1 VGNVPHRLDGGFP
14 SGRRQVGGNTRA
26 SETLEADMSDP
37 NPPAV
42 GRALQV
48 GDTAPDFD
56 LQSQT
61 GERVTL
67 SDLRGQWAVVYFY
80 PQDDT
85 PGCTTEACSFRDSF
99 EDFTDAGA
107 TVIGISKDSVES
119 HKKFAEKHRLPFTL
133 LSDEGAKVAKA
144 WGVGKSLGILPGRV
158 TYVISP
164 EGVVRKKFSSQ
175 LRASKHKDEAIEAI
189 RAGA

>member
-1 VGNVPHRLDGGFP
+1 
-14 SGRRQVGGNTRA
+14 
-26 SETLEADMSDP
+26 MSDP

-48 GDTAPDFD
+48 GDTAPDFE
-56 LQSQT
+56 LASQT
-61 GERVTL
+61 GDIVTL
-67 SDLRGQWAVVYFY
+67 SDLRGQWVVVYFY

-107 TVIGISKDSVES
+107 VVIGISRDSVES
-119 HKKFAEKHRLPFTL
+119 HVKFAEKHRLPFTL
-133 LSDEGAKVAKA
+133 LSDPGAKTAKQ

-164 EGVVRKKFSSQ
+164 QGVVRKKFSSQ
-175 LRASKHKDEAIEAI
+175 LRASKHKDEALDAI

>member
-1 VGNVPHRLDGGFP
+1 
-14 SGRRQVGGNTRA
+14 
-26 SETLEADMSDP
+26 MSDP

-48 GDTAPDFD
+48 GDAAPDFE
-56 LQSQT
+56 LASQT
-61 GERVTL
+61 GDSVTL
-67 SDLRGQWAVVYFY
+67 SGLRGQWVVVYFY

-107 TVIGISKDSVES
+107 VVIGISKDSVES
-119 HKKFAEKHRLPFTL
+119 HVKFAEKHHLPFTL
-133 LSDEGAKVAKA
+133 LSDPGAKTAKR

-164 EGVVRKKFSSQ
+164 QGVVRKKFSSQ
-175 LRASKHKDEAIEAI
+175 LRASKHKDEALEAI

>member
-1 VGNVPHRLDGGFP
+1 
-14 SGRRQVGGNTRA
+14 
-26 SETLEADMSDP
+26 MSDP
-37 NPPAV
+37 NPPQL

-48 GDTAPDFD
+48 GDVAPDFE
-56 LQSQT
+56 LPSQS
-61 GERVTL
+61 GDPVKL
-67 SDLRGQWAVVYFY
+67 SDYKDHWVVVYFY
-80 PQDDT
+80 PADDT
-85 PGCTTEACSFRDSF
+85 PGCTKEACSFRDNY

-107 TVIGISKDSVES
+107 VVIGISKDSVDS
-119 HKKFAEKHRLPFTL
+119 HVKFAAKHDLPFTL

-164 EGVVRKKFSSQ
+164 QGVVRKKFSSQ
-175 LRASKHKDEAIEAI
+175 LQATKHTTEALETI

>member
-1 VGNVPHRLDGGFP
+1 
-14 SGRRQVGGNTRA
+14 
-26 SETLEADMSDP
+26 MSDT

-48 GDTAPDFD
+48 GDTAPDFE
-56 LQSQT
+56 LPSQT
-61 GERVTL
+61 GDTVKL
-67 SDLRGQWAVVYFY
+67 SDLLGGWVVVYFY
-80 PQDDT
+80 PADDT
-85 PGCTTEACSFRDSF
+85 PGCTAEACSFRDSF

-119 HKKFAEKHRLPFTL
+119 HVKFAEKHHLPFTL
-133 LSDEGAKVAKA
+133 LSDQGAKVAKQ

-164 EGVVRKKFSSQ
+164 QGVVRKKFSSQ
-175 LRASKHKDEAIEAI
+175 LRASKHKDEALEAI
-189 RAGA
+189 RAGG